1 MSTKLNKKQLL
12 AAEFLAF
19 GETARSVSAK
29 LGIRHETISR
39 WKKIPCFV
47 DMIRDVQLI
56 LFQEMIA
63 RQTSLLSYS
72 QEAVLNA
79 FKSTETT
86 ETFKA
91 KLGIKYLNLY
101 GGAST
106 VNDKM
111 EKFYQLQKKANN
123 DSNYSVKKMFNI
135 IDEVFRLYK
144 ISDDLSDKEYRKKVR
159 EFINSIDY
167 ILKPADD
174 TKF

>member
-79 FKSTETT
+79 FKSSETT

-91 KLGIKYLNLY
+91 NLGIKYLNLY

-106 VNDKM
+106 VHDEM

-123 DSNYSVKKMFNI
+123 DNNYSVRKVFDI
-135 IDEVFRLYK
+135 IDNLFVIDK
-144 ISDDLSDKEYRKKVR
+144 ISDNLTDDQYRLKVKEL
-159 EFINSIDY
+159 
-167 ILKPADD
+167 LKGIYEKA
-174 TKF
+174 K

>member
-39 WKKIPCFV
+39 WKKIPCFA

-91 KLGIKYLNLY
+91 NLGIKYLNLY

-106 VNDKM
+106 VHDKM

-123 DSNYSVKKMFNI
+123 DNNYSVRKVFDI
-135 IDEVFRLYK
+135 IDNLFVIDK
-144 ISDDLSDKEYRKKVR
+144 ISDNLTDDQYRLKVKEL
-159 EFINSIDY
+159 
-167 ILKPADD
+167 LKGIYEKA
-174 TKF
+174 K

>member
-79 FKSTETT
+79 FKSSETT

-91 KLGIKYLNLY
+91 NLGIKYLNLY

-106 VNDKM
+106 VHDKM

-123 DSNYSVKKMFNI
+123 DNNYSVRKVFDI
-135 IDEVFRLYK
+135 IDNLFVIDK
-144 ISDDLSDKEYRKKVR
+144 ISDNLTDDQYRLKVKEL
-159 EFINSIDY
+159 
-167 ILKPADD
+167 LKGIYEKA
-174 TKF
+174 K

>member
-47 DMIRDVQLI
+47 DMMRDVQLI

-63 RQTSLLSYS
+63 RQTSLLSNS

-79 FKSTETT
+79 FKSTDTA

-91 KLGIKYLNLY
+91 NLGIKYLNLY

-106 VNDKM
+106 VHDKM

-123 DSNYSVKKMFNI
+123 DNNYSVRKMFDI
-135 IDEVFRLYK
+135 IDQVFRLYK
-144 ISDDLSDKEYRKKVR
+144 ISDDLSDKEYRMKVK
-159 EFINSIDY
+159 ETIND
-167 ILKPADD
+167 LKNL
-174 TKF
+174 K

>member
-79 FKSTETT
+79 FKSTEIT

-91 KLGIKYLNLY
+91 NLGIKYLNLY
-101 GGAST
+101 GRAST
-106 VNDKM
+106 VHDKM
-111 EKFYQLQKKANN
+111 EKFYHLQKKANN
-123 DSNYSVKKMFNI
+123 DNNYSVRKVFDI
-135 IDEVFRLYK
+135 IDSIFRIDKL
-144 ISDDLSDKEYRKKVR
+144 SDDLSDKEYRIK
-159 EFINSIDY
+159 INKEMQTLTNVI
-167 ILKPADD
+167 KN
-174 TKF
+174 K

>member
-1 MSTKLNKKQLL
+1 
-12 AAEFLAF
+12 
-19 GETARSVSAK
+19 
-29 LGIRHETISR
+29 
-39 WKKIPCFV
+39 
-47 DMIRDVQLI
+47 
-56 LFQEMIA
+56 
-63 RQTSLLSYS
+63 
-72 QEAVLNA
+72 
-79 FKSTETT
+79 
-86 ETFKA
+86 
-91 KLGIKYLNLY
+91 
-101 GGAST
+101 
-106 VNDKM
+106 M

>member
-79 FKSTETT
+79 FKSSETS

-91 KLGIKYLNLY
+91 NLGIKYLNLY

-106 VNDKM
+106 VHDKM

-123 DSNYSVKKMFNI
+123 DNNYSVRKVFDI
-135 IDEVFRLYK
+135 IDNLFVIDK
-144 ISDDLSDKEYRKKVR
+144 ISDNLTDDQYRLKVKEL
-159 EFINSIDY
+159 
-167 ILKPADD
+167 LKGIYEKA
-174 TKF
+174 K

>member
-79 FKSTETT
+79 FKSSETA

-91 KLGIKYLNLY
+91 NLGIKYLNLY

-106 VNDKM
+106 VHDKM

-123 DSNYSVKKMFNI
+123 DNNYSVRKMFDI
-135 IDEVFRLYK
+135 IDSIFKLYNA
-144 ISDDLSDKEYRKKVR
+144 SEELSDKEYRVKVK
-159 EFINSIDY
+159 ELIETVNTA
-167 ILKPADD
+167 LN
-174 TKF
+174 

>member
-56 LFQEMIA
+56 LFQEMIS

-72 QEAVLNA
+72 QEAN
-79 FKSTETT
+79 
-86 ETFKA
+86 
-91 KLGIKYLNLY
+91 LGIKYLNLY

-106 VNDKM
+106 VHDKM

-123 DSNYSVKKMFNI
+123 DNNYSVRKMFDI
-135 IDEVFRLYK
+135 IDSIFKLCNASEE
-144 ISDDLSDKEYRKKVR
+144 LSDKEYRVKVK
-159 EFINSIDY
+159 ELIETVNTA
-167 ILKPADD
+167 LN
-174 TKF
+174 

>member
-91 KLGIKYLNLY
+91 NLGIKYLNLY

-106 VNDKM
+106 VHDKM

-123 DSNYSVKKMFNI
+123 DNNYSVRKVFDI
-135 IDEVFRLYK
+135 IDNLFVIDK
-144 ISDDLSDKEYRKKVR
+144 ISDNLTDDQYRLKVKEL
-159 EFINSIDY
+159 
-167 ILKPADD
+167 LKGIYEKA
-174 TKF
+174 K